1 MIALFMIVIAIV
13 VFAAVAE
20 SFGYDSRDHD
30 SPAAFGGL
38 R

>member
-1 MIALFMIVIAIV
+1 MAFLVLIIAIV
-13 VFAAVAE
+13 VFAAIAG
-20 SFGYDSRDHD
+20 SNGYDSRDHG